1 MTEISADSPKRADP
15 REALSALRLELA
27 ARAEEEEEEDG
38 PKSTSSAMPDLSSPS
53 VPRLK
58 AQVHGRLSP
67 AECAAITLDSLHFR
81 PLKAHELEETIHLH
95 MEWFPVT
102 YDDAFYSKCMTGE
115 IFTLAAV
122 YPHVVSSSESAGDSS
137 SSTSPAG
144 DHSDTYEELLG
155 IVTMSTSC
163 EYHAEDIQTVLGA
176 DCASQCQSW
185 QHDPLTHSPQNGG
198 HGSLAYILTL
208 GVIDGFRRRGLAQE
222 LLRRSIDYVN
232 KEWPFVKAV
241 YLHVV
246 TYNTAAIYL
255 YESMQFLQIER
266 FQSFYRLHGKFYDS
280 FLYARYVHG
289 AGPSLSW
296 RIRNFLGPKIAWLRS
311 ALTSLFGPGAKGA
324 LEEGEESQ
332 SSQDAPAQAEP

>member
-1 MTEISADSPKRADP
+1 VELPKDLASAMA
-15 REALSALRLELA
+15 ALA
-27 ARAEEEEEEDG
+27 EEEDG
-38 PKSTSSAMPDLSSPS
+38 PKSTSSAMPDLGSPS
-53 VPRLK
+53 VPCLK
-58 AQVHGRLSP
+58 AQVHRRLSP
-67 AECAAITLDSLHFR
+67 ADCAAITLDSLHFR
-81 PLKAHELEETIHLH
+81 PLKAHELEETMNLH
-95 MEWFPVT
+95 VEWFPVT
-102 YDDAFYSKCMTGE
+102 YDDAFYSKCMNGE

-122 YPHVVSSSESAGDSS
+122 YPHVVSESAGSSS
-137 SSTSPAG
+137 SSTTPAA

-163 EYHAEDIQTVLGA
+163 EYHIEDIQTVLGA
-176 DCASQCQSW
+176 DCASQCTSWPHEPLAHPAQSG
-185 QHDPLTHSPQNGG
+185 N

-266 FQSFYRLHGKFYDS
+266 FPSFYRLHGKMYDS
-280 FLYARYVHG
+280 FLYAHYMHG
-289 AGPSLSW
+289 AGPSLTW

-324 LEEGEESQ
+324 LEDADESQ
-332 SSQDAPAQAEP
+332 SSQDGPAQAEP